1 MLGAAASCLFIL
13 CTLVLF
19 LLRLRTQS
27 DALRAASA
35 ARLLLH
41 QQLLADVLN
50 IKIRTAL
57 TFYNNPA
64 MMKSMLTSLIFT
76 CSTSMRTLSPRR

>member
-1 MLGAAASCLFIL
+1 MLGAAASGLFIL
-13 CTLVLF
+13 RTLVLF
-19 LLRLRTQS
+19 LLRFRTQS

-41 QQLLADVLN
+41 QQLLADVL
-50 IKIRTAL
+50 AHAS
-57 TFYNNPA
+57 PA
-64 MMKSMLTSLIFT
+64 IMKSMLTSLIFT